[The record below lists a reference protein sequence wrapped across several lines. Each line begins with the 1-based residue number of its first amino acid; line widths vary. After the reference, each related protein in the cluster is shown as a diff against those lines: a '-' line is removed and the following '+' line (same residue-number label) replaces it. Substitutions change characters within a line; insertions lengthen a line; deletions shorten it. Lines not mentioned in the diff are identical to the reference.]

1 MSVFGSKESVL
12 RILFPLGSEEQT
24 WPHAFVSTSPS
35 KKLPVNFRVGERLWW
50 GPAHV
55 GLKLLVA
62 SASGQTRWE
71 EQPPLPEAQWGRPGQ
86 WPGTT
91 FPRHWES
98 RLGRS
103 WFLQKR
109 QCFFFFFFK
118 SSVAWIGYTFHMIIS
133 LEMAWHLLLQK
144 IDHESAL
151 HEDPLKNKCWEII
164 TIIKIISQAKFFPL
178 HKRYHKPHID
188 FFLKKRNEKK
198 HVPIKNKT
206 NNLLPLEH

>member
-1 MSVFGSKESVL
+1 
-12 RILFPLGSEEQT
+12 
-24 WPHAFVSTSPS
+24 
-35 KKLPVNFRVGERLWW
+35 
-50 GPAHV
+50 
-55 GLKLLVA
+55 
-62 SASGQTRWE
+62 
-71 EQPPLPEAQWGRPGQ
+71 
-86 WPGTT
+86 
-91 FPRHWES
+91 
-98 RLGRS
+98 
-103 WFLQKR
+103 
-109 QCFFFFFFK
+109 
-118 SSVAWIGYTFHMIIS
+118 MIIS
-133 LEMAWHLLLQK
+133 LEMAWHLILQK